1 MPKKI
6 LTEEELLTYLAEY
19 LIWALDELTKC
30 RTAEGFIN
38 GEITAYVDCLEI
50 LNFWEGFKRYGIADI
65 EKKYQI
71 E

>member
-19 LIWALDELTKC
+19 LISSLDELTQC
-30 RTAEGFIN
+30 RTADGFIN

-50 LNFWEGFKRYGIADI
+50 LNFWKGFRRYGIADI

>member
-1 MPKKI
+1 MPKRI

-19 LIWALDELTKC
+19 LISSLDELTQC

-50 LNFWEGFKRYGIADI
+50 LYFWEGFKRYGIANV
-65 EKKYQI
+65 EKKYPI
-71 E
+71 D

>member
-1 MPKKI
+1 MTKKF
-6 LTEEELLTYLAEY
+6 LSEEELLTYLAEY
-19 LIWALDELTKC
+19 LISSLDELTKY
-30 RTAEGFIN
+30 RTADGFIN

-50 LNFWEGFKRYGIADI
+50 LDFWKGFERYGIKNV

>member
-1 MPKKI
+1 MTKKN

-19 LIWALDELTKC
+19 LISSLDELTQC
-30 RTAEGFIN
+30 RTTDGFIN

-50 LNFWEGFKRYGIADI
+50 LNFWKGFQRYGIRDI

-71 E
+71 D